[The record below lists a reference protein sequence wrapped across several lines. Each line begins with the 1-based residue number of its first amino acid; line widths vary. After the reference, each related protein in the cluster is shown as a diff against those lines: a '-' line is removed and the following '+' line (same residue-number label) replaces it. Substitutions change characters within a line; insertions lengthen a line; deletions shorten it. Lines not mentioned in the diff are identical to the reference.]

1 MKEPAEKALSE
12 LVTPELFAEYIG
24 KTPAA
29 IRKMATAGKLP
40 VIRMKDPLN
49 PSKKG
54 GEIYIHRGNG
64 MLMPFIWLKLPR
76 LNGMTGRTV
85 YSRKIKVLVSK
96 LNIIGDYHE
105 D

>member
-54 GEIYIHRGNG
+54 
-64 MLMPFIWLKLPR
+64 
-76 LNGMTGRTV
+76 
-85 YSRKIKVLVSK
+85 
-96 LNIIGDYHE
+96 
-105 D
+105 

>member
-1 MKEPAEKALSE
+1 MKELAEKALSE

-54 GEIYIHRGNG
+54 GEIYIHRGEWDAYAVYLAQIAPPEWHDWKN
-64 MLMPFIWLKLPR
+64 R
-76 LNGMTGRTV
+76 LFTKDKSAR
-85 YSRKIKVLVSK
+85 
-96 LNIIGDYHE
+96 
-105 D
+105 

>member
-12 LVTPELFAEYIG
+12 LVTPELFAEYIC

-54 GEIYIHRGNG
+54 GEIYIHRGEWDAYAIHLAQIAPPEWHDWKN
-64 MLMPFIWLKLPR
+64 R
-76 LNGMTGRTV
+76 LFTKDKSAR
-85 YSRKIKVLVSK
+85 
-96 LNIIGDYHE
+96 
-105 D
+105 

>member
-54 GEIYIHRGNG
+54 GDIYIHRGEWDAYAIHLAQIAPPEWHDWKN
-64 MLMPFIWLKLPR
+64 R
-76 LNGMTGRTV
+76 LFTKDKSAR
-85 YSRKIKVLVSK
+85 
-96 LNIIGDYHE
+96 
-105 D
+105 

>member
-54 GEIYIHRGNG
+54 GEIYIHRGEWDAYAIH
-64 MLMPFIWLKLPR
+64 LAQIAPPEWH
-76 LNGMTGRTV
+76 
-85 YSRKIKVLVSK
+85 
-96 LNIIGDYHE
+96 DW
-105 D
+105 

>member
-1 MKEPAEKALSE
+1 MKELADNALSA
-12 LVTPELFAEYIG
+12 LVTPELFAAYVG

-54 GEIYIHRGNG
+54 GEMYIHRGEWDAYADHLAQIAPPEWHDWKN
-64 MLMPFIWLKLPR
+64 R
-76 LNGMTGRTV
+76 LFTVDRTA
-85 YSRKIKVLVSK
+85 RQDKK
-96 LNIIGDYHE
+96 
-105 D
+105 

>member
-1 MKEPAEKALSE
+1 MKELAENALSD
-12 LVTPELFAEYIG
+12 LVTPELFAAYVG

-54 GEIYIHRGNG
+54 GEVYIHKGEWDAYVAHLAQNA
-64 MLMPFIWLKLPR
+64 PPEWHDWKNR
-76 LNGMTGRTV
+76 LFTTEKMKQQNV
-85 YSRKIKVLVSK
+85 K
-96 LNIIGDYHE
+96 
-105 D
+105 

>member
-1 MKEPAEKALSE
+1 MKELTENALSE

-40 VIRMKDPLN
+40 VIRMKDPQN

-54 GEIYIHRGNG
+54 GEIYIHRGEWDAYAEHLAKEAPPEWHDWKN
-64 MLMPFIWLKLPR
+64 R
-76 LNGMTGRTV
+76 LFTTEK
-85 YSRKIKVLVSK
+85 SR
-96 LNIIGDYHE
+96 NQN
-105 D
+105 

>member
-54 GEIYIHRGNG
+54 GEIYIHRGEWDAYAIH
-64 MLMPFIWLKLPR
+64 LAQIAPPEWHDWKSR
-76 LNGMTGRTV
+76 LFTKDKSAR
-85 YSRKIKVLVSK
+85 
-96 LNIIGDYHE
+96 
-105 D
+105 

>member
-54 GEIYIHRGNG
+54 V
-64 MLMPFIWLKLPR
+64 MLP
-76 LNGMTGRTV
+76 T
-85 YSRKIKVLVSK
+85 Y
-96 LNIIGDYHE
+96 
-105 D
+105 

>member
-1 MKEPAEKALSE
+1 MKELAENALSD
-12 LVTPELFAEYIG
+12 LVTPELFAAYIG

-54 GEIYIHRGNG
+54 GEVYIHKGEWDAYVAHMAQNA
-64 MLMPFIWLKLPR
+64 PPEWHDWKNR
-76 LNGMTGRTV
+76 LFTTEKM
-85 YSRKIKVLVSK
+85 K
-96 LNIIGDYHE
+96 
-105 D
+105 

>member
-1 MKEPAEKALSE
+1 MKELAENALSD
-12 LVTPELFAEYIG
+12 LVTPELFAVYVG

-54 GEIYIHRGNG
+54 GEVYIHKGEWDAYVAHLAQNA
-64 MLMPFIWLKLPR
+64 PPEWHDWKNR
-76 LNGMTGRTV
+76 LFTTEKMKQQNT
-85 YSRKIKVLVSK
+85 K
-96 LNIIGDYHE
+96 
-105 D
+105 

>member
-54 GEIYIHRGNG
+54 GEIYIHRWEWDAYAIHLAQIAPPEWHDWKN
-64 MLMPFIWLKLPR
+64 R
-76 LNGMTGRTV
+76 LFTKDKSAR
-85 YSRKIKVLVSK
+85 
-96 LNIIGDYHE
+96 
-105 D
+105 